1 LNYGAMRGPHSSVK
15 GATEPLAF
23 IDGPNV
29 TISLELSSSYSHYY
43 ISNKLTTPGIRAALG
58 GMA

>member
-1 LNYGAMRGPHSSVK
+1 MRGPHSSVK